1 MKKIDIGI
9 DPGTHTGMAVVEDG
23 ILTMV
28 KTLGITQAMKWIRIM
43 RENRYDHITLHIENP
58 NLRKFFGKTGREKLQ
73 GAGSIKRD
81 YSIWEEFAKE
91 EGITLVPVP
100 PASIGSQFDNEAV
113 FKAATGWT
121 ARTSKHGRDA
131 VKIVIKFIVK

>member
-1 MKKIDIGI
+1 MKKINIGI
-9 DPGTHTGMAVVEDG
+9 DPGTNTGIAIVEDG

-28 KTLGITQAMKWIRIM
+28 KTLGITQAMKAISIM
-43 RENRYDHITLHIENP
+43 RMNRFDTITLHVENP
-58 NLRKFFGKTGREKLQ
+58 NMRKFFGKTGREKLQ

-81 YSIWEEFAKE
+81 YAIWEEFAKE
-91 EGITLVPVP
+91 EGITLVPVS

-131 VKIVIKFIVK
+131 VKIVYKYLL